1 MIEKTD
7 NSMIPSRIDGLPAG
21 WPLVSVI
28 IPAYN
33 AAAFV
38 SNAIESALAQTHHP
52 LEIIV
57 VDDGSTDGTINMVRK
72 FPVTL
77 VQQSNSGPAGARNT
91 GALAS
96 SGEWLAFLD
105 HDDTWDMNKTA
116 VQMTYVDESISAVFS
131 PKDPYL
137 SEFNFNDLFW
147 RNLGGNPSSTIIR
160 RETLSKLGTFDDVAL

>member
-72 FPVTL
+72 FPVRSFSNPTVARQEQETRARSLAL
-77 VQQSNSGPAGARNT
+77 VNGSH
-91 GALAS
+91 
-96 SGEWLAFLD
+96 FL
-105 HDDTWDMNKTA
+105 TTM
-116 VQMTYVDESISAVFS
+116 I
-131 PKDPYL
+131 
-137 SEFNFNDLFW
+137 
-147 RNLGGNPSSTIIR
+147 LGI
-160 RETLSKLGTFDDVAL
+160 